1 MRPLKWLLVLIAV
14 LAIGFIAAPMLRSAE
29 RESLTPDTRAE
40 LGGDYLT
47 LTDGVTHYQQ
57 AGPNAAPVV
66 VLVHGFS
73 VPFYI
78 WDPTFDALAAA
89 GYRVIRYDQYGRG
102 YSDRPNVRYDR
113 ALFVRQLGELL
124 DSLSVTE
131 PVALVGLS
139 MGGKIVPAFAAER
152 PDRVTGVVLVDPSS
166 TASDIGPAGLPI
178 VGDWLIRTFAVPD
191 MAESQVTDFLH
202 PERFPDWVDR
212 YRVQMRYRG
221 FGRAIA
227 SSIRHFGVHDPTAD
241 FAALKSNRVPVLLV
255 WGAEDATTPIDAA
268 PRVIELTGA
277 EMLRV
282 EDAGHLPH
290 LEQPDVVHA
299 ALLRFL
305 ATAPVFSH
313 DNYDRGHSRLGAA
326 PRR

>member
-1 MRPLKWLLVLIAV
+1 MRPLKWLLALVIV
-14 LAIGFIAAPMLRSAE
+14 LAIGLFALPILRSAE
-29 RESLTPDTRAE
+29 RESLTPEARAR
-40 LGGDYLT
+40 LGGDYVT
-47 LTDGVTHYQQ
+47 LSDGVTHYQQ
-57 AGPNAAPVV
+57 AGPEGSPVV

-73 VPFYI
+73 VPLYI
-78 WDPTFDALAAA
+78 WDPTFDALAQA

-102 YSDRPNVRYDR
+102 YSDRPRVRYDR

-124 DSLSVTE
+124 DSLRVTE

-152 PDRVTGVVLVDPSS
+152 PERVTGVVLVDP
-166 TASDIGPAGLPI
+166 ASAPTDIGPARLPI
-178 VGDWLIRTFAVPD
+178 VGPWLIRTFAVPD
-191 MAESQVTDFLH
+191 MAAGQVTDFLH

-212 YRVQMRYRG
+212 YRVQMLYRG
-221 FGRAIA
+221 FGRSIA

-241 FAALKSNRVPVLLV
+241 FAALKSNGIPVLV
-255 WGAEDATTPIDAA
+255 IWGAEDTTTPIDAA
-268 PRVIELTGA
+268 PRVVELTGA
-277 EMLRV
+277 ELLRV

-290 LEQPDVVHA
+290 LERPDLVHA

-313 DNYDRGHSRLGAA
+313 DDATADTAVSAR
-326 PRR
+326 